1 MDKDLIYPLIW
12 AIIIILPTIY
22 LYSIDKK
29 PTIKMIFPWL
39 ISLIILGIGMVSHGT
54 SIMDAVISTSI
65 AILIPLLIWIA
76 YVKGKFEGFCKGA
89 SKLCDI
95 LGKLADATVYI
106 SQGLFILVIALL
118 LLYFLFAFSWVFG
131 GIFGVI
137 FAIFWLWGMLRN

>member
-1 MDKDLIYPLIW
+1 MDKDLIFPFIITTLITSST
-12 AIIIILPTIY
+12 LY

-29 PTIKMIFPWL
+29 PTIKMILPW
-39 ISLIILGIGMVSHGT
+39 ITFLIILGICMISKGADV
-54 SIMDAVISTSI
+54 MDTVIPISI

-89 SKLCDI
+89 SKLCEG